1 MIIEDI
7 ALTFVAQLGVRGI
20 AHLLERFGS
29 ARDVFAASEQEL
41 IHEAGLRSD
50 VARRIVRKEGFAEA
64 ERELQ
69 HCAKEGIV
77 PISSTDAAY
86 PDRLRF
92 ISDFPHVIYS
102 MGDVEVLNSE
112 HVISIVGTRR
122 MTPYGER
129 MCNKIVEQLSATFP
143 DTVIVSGLAFGADAA
158 AHRAA
163 LMYGLRTVGV
173 IANALPAITPATNTT
188 LAHEMLARGGAVVSE
203 ITSQTRQNGNFYIP
217 RNRIVAGLC
226 DGLLVVESPYGGGS
240 LHTAQA
246 ADGYS
251 RTVMAPPGRA
261 TDPMSA
267 GTNGLIRSGVARMIT
282 SADDLI
288 EELGWRRSDV
298 ADVVRG
304 DIREMS
310 DREALLMSL
319 FGDSGDAVSL
329 DVLIER
335 SGLSA
340 GDVSA
345 TLLDLELSGEVRQLP
360 GKLYEKLT

>member
-7 ALTFVAQLGVRGI
+7 ALTFVPHLGARGI
-20 AHLLERFGS
+20 VHLLDRFGS
-29 ARDVFAASEQEL
+29 ASNIFAATEQQL
-41 IHEAGLRSD
+41 IDEAGLRGD
-50 VARRIVRKEGFAEA
+50 VARRIVQREGFAEA

-69 HCAKEGIV
+69 HCERAGITPV
-77 PISSTDAAY
+77 VSTSAAY
-86 PDRLRF
+86 SDRLRF
-92 ISDFPHVIYS
+92 TPDFPHVLYALGS
-102 MGDVEVLNSE
+102 AEALNSE

-129 MCNKIVEQLSATFP
+129 MCNRIVEQLAAEYP

-163 LMYGLRTVGV
+163 LMFGLRTVGV
-173 IANALPAITPATNTT
+173 VANALPSITPATNTA
-188 LAHEMLARGGAVVSE
+188 LAHEMLAHGGAVVSE
-203 ITSQTRQNGNFYIP
+203 ISSQTRQNGNFYIP

-226 DGLLVVESPYGGGS
+226 DGLLVLESPFGGGS

-267 GTNGLIRSGVARMIT
+267 GTNALIRSGVARMVT
-282 SADDLI
+282 SAEDLI
-288 EELGWRRSDV
+288 EELGWTRSHK

-304 DIREMS
+304 EVREMS
-310 DREALLMSL
+310 DREARLMSL
-319 FGDSGDAVSL
+319 FGDSGDGVPL
-329 DVLIER
+329 DELIER

-340 GDVSA
+340 GEVSA
-345 TLLDLELSGEVRQLP
+345 TLLDLELTGAVRQLP
-360 GKLYEKLT
+360 GKMYEKLV

>member
-7 ALTFVAQLGVRGI
+7 ALTFVPHLGARGV
-20 AHLLERFGS
+20 AHLLEIFGS
-29 ARDVFAASEQEL
+29 AREIFAAGEEGL
-41 IHEAGLRSD
+41 IERAG
-50 VARRIVRKEGFAEA
+50 VRRDIAKLIANKAGFAEA

-69 HCAKEGIV
+69 HCQRHGIS
-77 PISSTDAAY
+77 PIASTDAAY
-86 PDRLRF
+86 SDRLRF
-92 ISDFPHVIYS
+92 TPDFPHILYTLGAAES
-102 MGDVEVLNSE
+102 LNSE

-129 MCNKIVEQLSATFP
+129 MCNKIVEQLAAQFP

-163 LMYGLRTVGV
+163 LMFGVRTVGV
-173 IANALPAITPATNTT
+173 VANALPSITPATNTT
-188 LAHEMLARGGAVVSE
+188 LAHEMLAQGGAIVSE
-203 ITSQTRQNGNFYIP
+203 ISSQARQNGNFYIP

-226 DGLLVVESPYGGGS
+226 DGLFVLESPFGGGS

-251 RTVMAPPGRA
+251 RTVLALPGRA

-267 GTNGLIRSGVARMIT
+267 GTNALIRTGAARMVT

-288 EELGWRRSDV
+288 EELGWKRSERV
-298 ADVVRG
+298 ECVRSEV
-304 DIREMS
+304 REMTE
-310 DREALLMSL
+310 REALLMSL
-319 FGDSGDAVSL
+319 FGDSGDGVPL
-329 DVLIER
+329 DALIER

-340 GDVSA
+340 GEVSA
-345 TLLDLELSGEVRQLP
+345 TLLDLELTGAVRQLP
-360 GKLYEKLT
+360 GKIYEKFL